1 LSFYTSVARYGNSL
15 LYRGYNDSGRR
26 VQRKVKFKPTL
37 YIPSNKELGWKSID
51 GRDVAPMTF
60 DSMRDAKEFSERYKD
75 VSDFKVYGTQNYIHQ
90 YITECFPDELVFNR
104 SFINVCSIDIEVE
117 SDDGFPYP
125 EDALK
130 PINAICVKNN
140 VDNIYHVWGLGK
152 YSVANSEHGDKIK
165 INYTECASEREL
177 LTNYLNW
184 WSREENCPD
193 VVTGWNSR
201 LFDIPYIVNRIG
213 RVFGEDTAKQLSPW
227 GLVQYKQIAIKGK
240 QMDTYDISGV
250 QQMDYLDLFQKFGYS
265 YGAQESYKLDHIAH
279 VVLGERKVD
288 YSEFG
293 SLYTLYKEDHQ
304 KFIDYNIKDVELI
317 DRFEEKMGLITL
329 AMTIAYKGGVNYS
342 DTMGTTAIWD
352 SIVFRELKRR
362 KVVPPPM
369 EPKQTRS
376 FAGGYVKAPQIGLHD
391 WVVSFDLNSLYPNL
405 IVQYNMS
412 PETLQPEV
420 LEGGVDYYLEKTDK
434 VNSKHSVAANGST
447 YTNEKQGVL
456 PNIIVNYYNER
467 KEVKNKMLEA
477 KQAYEKEP
485 SIKLERE
492 INQLENRQMAIKILL
507 NSLYGAIGNA
517 YFRYFDLRVAE
528 GITLT
533 GQLAIRWAEKAV
545 NAEMNKI
552 LGTEDADYV
561 IAIDTDSVYVN
572 FGKLVN
578 KFDPIDPVEFLN
590 KICSDHFEP
599 LFERSYASMA
609 QMMNAYDNRMVM
621 AREAIADIGI
631 WQAKKRYILN
641 VHNNEGVQY
650 SEPKLK
656 IMGIEAIKSSTPAE
670 VRKALKDIFKVI
682 VTGSEPATQKAI
694 ADFKDY
700 FLTLPPEEVS
710 FPRGVNDMTK
720 WKNSQTI
727 YAKGCPIHVRGSLLY
742 NKAVQDKGLEKKYE
756 LIKNGE
762 KIKFCYLKTPNTLR
776 ENVIS
781 FPMYFP
787 PELQLT
793 QYIDYNKQFE
803 KTFLDPII
811 PILEC
816 IGWTH
821 EEVNTLESFFG

>member
-1 LSFYTSVARYGNSL
+1 MSFYTSVARYGNSI

-26 VQRKVKFKPTL
+26 VQKKVKFKPTL

-60 DSMRDAKEFSERYKD
+60 DSMRDAKEFADRYKG
-75 VSDFKVYGTQNYIHQ
+75 VADFKVYGTQNYIHQ
-90 YITECFPDELVFNR
+90 YITESFPDELVFNR
-104 SFINVCSIDIEVE
+104 PFINVCSIDIEVE

-140 VDNIYHVWGLGK
+140 VDNIYHVWGLGE
-152 YSVANSEHGDKIK
+152 YSVAASEHGDKIK

-213 RVFGEDTAKQLSPW
+213 RVFGENTANKLSPW

-240 QMDTYDISGV
+240 EMDTYDISGV
-250 QQMDYLDLFQKFGYS
+250 QQMDYLDLFKKFGYT

-288 YSEFG
+288 YSEYG

-342 DTMGTTAIWD
+342 DTMGTTSIWD

-376 FAGGYVKAPQIGLHD
+376 FAGGYVKAPHIGLHN
-391 WVVSFDLNSLYPNL
+391 WVVSFDLASLYPNL

-420 LEGGVDYYLEKTDK
+420 LDAGVDYYLEKTDK

-447 YTNEKQGVL
+447 YTNEQQGVL

-467 KEVKNKMLEA
+467 KEVKNEMLAA

-485 SIKLERE
+485 SIKLERQ

-517 YFRYFDLRVAE
+517 YFRYFDLRIAE

-572 FGKLVN
+572 FGKLVD
-578 KFDPIDPVEFLN
+578 KFDPIDPVAFLD
-590 KICSDHFEP
+590 KICSEHFEP
-599 LFERSYASMA
+599 VFERSYAGMA
-609 QMMNAYDNRMVM
+609 QITNAYDNRMVM
-621 AREAIADIGI
+621 DREAIADIGI

-650 SEPKLK
+650 AEPKLK

-682 VTGSEPATQKAI
+682 ITGSEPATQKAI

-710 FPRGVNDMTK
+710 FPRGVNDITK
-720 WKNSQTI
+720 WKNSQTL
-727 YAKGCPIHVRGSLLY
+727 YSKGCPIHVRGSLLY
-742 NKAVQDKGLEKKYE
+742 NKAVKDKGLEKKYE

-811 PILEC
+811 PILES

>member
-1 LSFYTSVARYGNSL
+1 MSFYTSVARYGNSI

-26 VQRKVKFKPTL
+26 VQKKVKFKPTL

-51 GRDVAPMTF
+51 GRDVAPMIF
-60 DSMRDAKEFSERYKD
+60 DSMRDAKEFSDKYKD

-90 YITECFPDELVFNR
+90 YITESFPDELVFKR

-152 YSVANSEHGDKIK
+152 YSVAESVHGNKIK
-165 INYTECASEREL
+165 IDYTECASEREL

-376 FAGGYVKAPQIGLHD
+376 FAGGYVKPPQIGLHD

-420 LEGGVDYYLEKTDK
+420 LEAGVDYYLEKTNK

-447 YTNEKQGVL
+447 YTNEQQGVL
-456 PNIIVNYYNER
+456 PGIIVSYYNER
-467 KEVKNKMLEA
+467 KEVKNEMLAA

-572 FGKLVN
+572 FGKLVD
-578 KFDPIDPVEFLN
+578 KFDPVDPVAFLD
-590 KICSDHFEP
+590 KICSEHFEP
-599 LFERSYASMA
+599 VFERSYAGMA

-650 SEPKLK
+650 AEPKLK

-682 VTGSEPATQKAI
+682 VTGSESATQKAI

-700 FLTLPPEEVS
+700 FLTLPPEDVS
-710 FPRGVNDMTK
+710 FPRGVNDITK
-720 WKNSQTI
+720 WKSNSTV
-727 YAKGCPIHVRGSLLY
+727 YTKGCPIHVRGSLLY
-742 NKAVQDKGLEKKYE
+742 NKCVKEKGLEKKYE

-762 KIKFCYLKTPNTLR
+762 KIKFCYLKTPNTLK

>member
-26 VQRKVKFKPTL
+26 VQKKVKFKPTL

-51 GRDVAPMTF
+51 GRDVAPMVF
-60 DSMRDAKEFSERYKD
+60 DSMRDAKEFSDRYKD

-90 YITECFPDELVFNR
+90 YITETFPDELVFNR
-104 SFINVCSIDIEVE
+104 AFINVCSIDIEVE

-152 YSVANSEHGDKIK
+152 YSVSESEHGDKIK
-165 INYTECASEREL
+165 ISYTECASEREL

-288 YSEFG
+288 YSEYG

-376 FAGGYVKAPQIGLHD
+376 FAGGYVKAPHIGLHD
-391 WVVSFDLNSLYPNL
+391 WVVSFDLASLYPNL

-412 PETLQPEV
+412 PETLQQETV
-420 LEGGVDYYLEKTDK
+420 EGGVDHYLEKTEREE
-434 VNSKHSVAANGST
+434 SQHSVAANGST
-447 YTNEKQGVL
+447 YTKSQQGVL
-456 PNIIVNYYNER
+456 PNIIVNYYDER
-467 KEVKNKMLEA
+467 KQVKNEMLAA
-477 KQAYEKEP
+477 KQEYEKNP
-485 SIKLERE
+485 SIKLERQ

-517 YFRYFDLRVAE
+517 YFRYFDLRIAE

-545 NAEMNKI
+545 NKEMNKI

-578 KFDPIDPVEFLN
+578 KFNPVDPVAFLD

-599 LFERSYASMA
+599 VFERSYGSLAEIT
-609 QMMNAYDNRMVM
+609 NAYDNRMVM
-621 AREAIADIGI
+621 DREAIADIGI

-650 SEPKLK
+650 AEPKLK

-710 FPRGVNDMTK
+710 FPRGVNDITK
-720 WKNSQTI
+720 WKSNTTV
-727 YAKGCPIHVRGSLLY
+727 YTKGCPIHVRGSLLY
-742 NKAVQDKGLEKKYE
+742 NKCVKEKGLEKKYE
-756 LIKNGE
+756 LIKSGE

-811 PILEC
+811 PILES

-821 EEVNTLESFFG
+821 EEVNTLESFFS

>member
-1 LSFYTSVARYGNSL
+1 MSFYTSVARYGNSL